1 MTRTLLTI
9 ILILASVAL
18 IFWVDRPLWA
28 ELGGVRSEAKNVS
41 EALGALKDLET
52 LRENILQ
59 TYDSIPPSKLSRL
72 AELLPAKSD
81 VGSMLIN
88 LEKLTKDRGL
98 RLRRVDFAKEE
109 TTLAQAAQ
117 AQAGRALAIGKEE
130 KGFAPITYTF
140 TVSATYENF
149 RSLLSALEKNLRI
162 IDVSDIAFT
171 GGDGLL
177 EFTIKAKSYSQ
188 KPAPEA
194 KTASSLELVDRLK
207 KISIDTSF
215 FEDES
220 FLNLESSPKPSLEG
234 IQKGRPNPFI
244 PAGRR

>member
-1 MTRTLLTI
+1 MTRIILTI
-9 ILILASVAL
+9 LLILASIAM

-28 ELGGVRSEAKNVS
+28 AIGQIRKEANEVS
-41 EALGALKDLET
+41 EALAALKDLET
-52 LRENILQ
+52 LRENLLQ
-59 TYDSIPPSKLSRL
+59 TYDSIPPSKLARL
-72 AELLPAKSD
+72 AELLPVKSD
-81 VGSMLIN
+81 VGSLLIN

-109 TTLAQAAQ
+109 TALAQAAQ

-130 KGFAPITYTF
+130 KSFAPITYTF
-140 TVSATYENF
+140 AVSATYENL

-162 IDVSDIAFT
+162 IDISDIAFT
-171 GGDGLL
+171 GGGGLL

-188 KPAPEA
+188 RPVPAA
-194 KTASSLELVDRLK
+194 NTASSLELVDRLNR
-207 KISIDTSF
+207 ISIDTSF

-220 FLNLESSPKPSLEG
+220 FLSLESSPKPSLEG

-244 PAGRR
+244 PAKR

>member
-9 ILILASVAL
+9 ILSLASVAL

-28 ELGGVRSEAKNVS
+28 EIGQVRSEANEVS
-41 EALGALKDLET
+41 GALAALQDLEK
-52 LRENILQ
+52 LRENLLQ
-59 TYDSIPPSKLSRL
+59 TYDSIPPSKLARL
-72 AELLPAKSD
+72 AELLPVKSN
-81 VGSMLIN
+81 VGSLLIN

-109 TTLAQAAQ
+109 TALAQAAQ

-130 KGFAPITYTF
+130 KNFAPITYTF
-140 TVSATYENF
+140 AVSATYESF

-171 GGDGLL
+171 GGSGLL

-188 KPAPEA
+188 KPAPDA

-215 FEDES
+215 FEDEG
-220 FLNLESSPKPSLEG
+220 FLGLESSPKPSLEG

-244 PAGRR
+244 PAKR